1 MNDPQTPSQPA
12 ASGPEGDERWLSV
25 PEVAQR
31 LGVRDREVRSMLR
44 DRRLLAVRRAEGR
57 GPQIPEDFL
66 VPHEDD
72 ASRWQALPSLRGTL
86 VLLSDCGLDDD
97 QAMRWLRGHDDE
109 LGEAPLA
116 ALRKDR
122 THAVRRV
129 ASTLAL

>member
-1 MNDPQTPSQPA
+1 MNDAPGSTDQNTQDA
-12 ASGPEGDERWLSV
+12 GEGWLSV

-57 GPQIPEDFL
+57 GPQVPAGFL
-66 VPHEDD
+66 VPDEDD
-72 ASRWQALPSLRGTL
+72 ATRAQAMPALRGTL
-86 VLLSDCGLDDD
+86 MLLADCGLDDD
-97 QAMRWLRGHDDE
+97 QAMRWLLEHDDE
-109 LGEAPLA
+109 LDEAPLT
-116 ALRKDR
+116 ALRKER